1 MVKDKP
7 MNNVPS
13 LIVIGGSPGS
23 GKTTISSKLSYELGI
38 PRLSSDAI
46 GHTIKDS
53 VDGIESRVDAFRIAY
68 DILFALCGQFVAD
81 RVSVVLDLTLG
92 WEFHWKELDKIVN
105 QNPQVLFLPII
116 LYCPYDQCLARIDE
130 RHKTTSKYEASDFY
144 TTAMRLIH
152 RQQKVLDV
160 WDYLQNLKRPE
171 VSYVDA
177 NKDEDQV
184 YKAVRECVMSRIG

>member
-1 MVKDKP
+1 
-7 MNNVPS
+7 MNNIPS
-13 LIVIGGSPGS
+13 LIVIGGFPGS
-23 GKTTISSKLSYELGI
+23 GKTTISSKLSYELGV

-53 VDGIESRVDAFRIAY
+53 VDVIEFGVDAFRIAY

-92 WEFHWKELDKIVN
+92 WEFHWKELDRVVN

-116 LYCPYDQCLARIDE
+116 LQCSYEHCLYRIDE
-130 RHKTTSKYEASDFY
+130 RHKTTSKYETPDFY
-144 TTAMRLIH
+144 TTE
-152 RQQKVLDV
+152 QKVLDV

-184 YKAVRECVMSRIG
+184 YKAVLQCVTSRIG